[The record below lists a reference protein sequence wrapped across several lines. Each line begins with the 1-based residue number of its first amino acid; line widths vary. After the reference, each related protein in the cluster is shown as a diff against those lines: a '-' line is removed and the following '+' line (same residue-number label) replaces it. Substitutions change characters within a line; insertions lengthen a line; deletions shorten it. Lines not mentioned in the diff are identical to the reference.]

1 MSFSNFVKIV
11 DCRVFIIDRASRGGF
26 NGGLFENR
34 SFLTATTNFSP
45 SKWSNFHRY
54 TMKEGLPTSIT
65 TTGVIPSSMRFKWS
79 YYREIS
85 GVIIVT
91 ALFLARREH

>member
-1 MSFSNFVKIV
+1 
-11 DCRVFIIDRASRGGF
+11 
-26 NGGLFENR
+26 
-34 SFLTATTNFSP
+34 
-45 SKWSNFHRY
+45 
-54 TMKEGLPTSIT
+54 MKEGLPTSIT

-85 GVIIVT
+85 GDIIVI